1 MANKDKNGK
10 PATME
15 EVNQLHN
22 EWWDSL
28 TNEQK
33 QKLVEE
39 QEAIEKTILDEQR

>member
-1 MANKDKNGK
+1 MANKSK
-10 PATME
+10 PVTRK
-15 EVNQLHN
+15 EVESLHN